1 MIRGRIDLGMQAA
14 DGISAAG
21 TAAVDTAAVDTAA
34 VDIAAVDTAWL
45 VPRHRLP
52 LRTCSA

>member
-21 TAAVDTAAVDTAA
+21 TAAVDTSA